1 MGKRGRAKRK
11 LRRSKPAAV
20 GLPGLPGAPKEVADY
35 RRPSTPAN
43 VHSMTD
49 TNPGSL
55 PTRRSDFRVLRP
67 ITTRW
72 HDNDH
77 YGHVNNV
84 VYYAYFD
91 TAVNGFL
98 IEASGTDIRDL
109 PAIGIVAE
117 TSCRFLREL
126 SFPDMVHAGLALE
139 KLGTSSVIYRIGLF
153 RNDET
158 EPAAIGRFVHV
169 YVDAATRRPVPV
181 PPSIRAALTALAEGY
196 VGFGALP

>member
-1 MGKRGRAKRK
+1 MN
-11 LRRSKPAAV
+11 KPSDEA
-20 GLPGLPGAPKEVADY
+20 
-35 RRPSTPAN
+35 
-43 VHSMTD
+43 
-49 TNPGSL
+49 L
-55 PTRRSDFRVLRP
+55 PTRRSDFRVLRA

-91 TAVNGFL
+91 TAVNGYL

-126 SFPDMVHAGLALE
+126 SFPDTVYAGLALE
-139 KLGTSSVIYRIGLF
+139 KLGNSSVIYRIGLF
-153 RNDET
+153 RNNET
-158 EPAAIGRFVHV
+158 EPAALGRFVHV
-169 YVDAATRRPVPV
+169 YVDSTTRRPVPV
-181 PPSIRAALTALAEGY
+181 PAPIRAALTTLDEGY